1 MITAKEI
8 LGELDSALKA
18 HGTYWYEDKSG
29 WHDIVT
35 KDMTD
40 RLRQHTPAEMIAI
53 LKEVASRDEYSAR
66 MPDGFIHAYDDDD
79 ELWEALCAVDEDFVG
94 EHY

>member
-40 RLRQHTPAEMIAI
+40 QHQKQT
-53 LKEVASRDEYSAR
+53 R
-66 MPDGFIHAYDDDD
+66 
-79 ELWEALCAVDEDFVG
+79 W
-94 EHY
+94 